1 MKNTKRY
8 NQLKDQ
14 AYRKYKRIGKIYC
27 PYLKEKISF
36 NSHGFRHMIY
46 RNQKN
51 KRDRKTQLMRFRLLP
66 KAVKLLKLTTTIQEK
81 GSYKSRARIRQRG
94 VKKQR
99 TKVTQ
104 YYDFIAII
112 DGWKIKAI
120 IKKIGRGKPFFWSV
134 IPNWVTSPKW
144 DKEKRYVNYKGDLE
158 KD

>member
-1 MKNTKRY
+1 
-8 NQLKDQ
+8 
-14 AYRKYKRIGKIYC
+14 
-27 PYLKEKISF
+27 
-36 NSHGFRHMIY
+36 MIY